1 MASNYHDNT
10 SVATLS
16 REMEMELMTAMER
29 GDDTLLIDWL
39 DRYPTMTDDIIAFV
53 AALRLIDAPDFAPTA
68 DVEVAVNRGIA
79 KGLARVAFA
88 AAAEAQAPVGA
99 VMHDLNDALK
109 ASGLSK
115 SAAARKTQIGV
126 DVLQKL
132 LQGRITIATIPQ
144 RFFERLG
151 QALGGSL
158 EQARQWAER
167 SFEVGPQMQP
177 ALRRGSAQVPPTE
190 SGADPEAFTD
200 AVQRSPNMSHAD
212 KTNWL
217 A

>member
-1 MASNYHDNT
+1 MANNYHDNT

-16 REMEMELMTAMER
+16 REMEIELMTAMER
-29 GDDTLLIDWL
+29 DDDTLLVAWL
-39 DRYPTMTDDIIAFV
+39 ERYPAMTDDIIAFV
-53 AALRLIDAPDFAPTA
+53 AALRVIDTPDFTPTA
-68 DVEVAVNRGIA
+68 DVDVAVNRGIA

-88 AAAEAQAPVGA
+88 ATAGVPAGA
-99 VMHDLNDALK
+99 SARDLNDALK

-167 SFEVGPQMQP
+167 SFEAGPQVQP
-177 ALRRGSAQVPPTE
+177 ALRRGSAHVQPTE
-190 SGADPEAFTD
+190 STSAPESFSD
-200 AVQRSPNMSHAD
+200 AVQRSPNMSHDD
-212 KTNWL
+212 KTSWL